1 MMRDFRALNLLILI
15 FSAINVI
22 AVGLFT
28 VSFLNS
34 PRNKTHQPT
43 ECRTLIQAHRFRAR
57 RNFLSPHRAR
67 IRPNTRLAFA
77 FGIENAFTTPDEEY
91 ATHFV
96 RNARN
101 LINLQAQDW
110 ERLAKSLQS
119 KANEL
124 ISTAHRL
131 HLASVVQSLSLRI
144 ILTTLLNAELDTL
157 PDAEKHMVS
166 LAQAI
171 NRAWVSSKNDV
182 DLIEFADNP
191 GLQASLSALF
201 PTFDGTD
208 PRGNPL
214 CWILPGFETSWRI
227 NLRIVLEL
235 LLNTGQT
242 HPDWTATMIAFA
254 ENPTKTQF
262 EAAGAD
268 EVSAKD
274 VVAEGLRLYPPTKRI
289 YRAFEWEE
297 NGARH
302 SDTFAAAVEACH
314 LAGRVWGQDALK
326 YNPLRWRAVT
336 DVQKQA
342 YLPFGGAPFECPA
355 KAVFG
360 PRMIALVV
368 GVFVGVLQVGHGWRL
383 VDKDGNGVN
392 DVFGGERLKNDRGSY
407 EELFLVRA
415 AGGV

>member
-28 VSFLNS
+28 ISFLNS

-67 IRPNTRLAFA
+67 IRPNTRLAFV

-101 LINLQAQDW
+101 LINLKAQDW

-131 HLASVVQSLSLRI
+131 HLAS
-144 ILTTLLNAELDTL
+144 LDTL

-182 DLIEFADNP
+182 DPIEFADNP

-201 PTFDGTD
+201 PTFDGTN
-208 PRGNPL
+208 PRDNPL

-227 NLRIVLEL
+227 NLRMVLEL
-235 LLNTGQT
+235 LLNMGQT

-262 EAAGAD
+262 EAPGAD
-268 EVSAKD
+268 NVSAKD
-274 VVAEGLRLYPPTKRI
+274 LVAEGLRLYPLTKRI

-302 SDTFAAAVEACH
+302 SDTFAADVEACH

-326 YNPLRWRAVT
+326 YNPLRWRAVM

-342 YLPFGGAPFECPA
+342 YLSFGGASFECPA

-368 GVFVGVLQVGHGWRL
+368 GAFVGVLRVGHGWRL

-392 DVFGGERLKNDRGSY
+392 DVFCGERLKNDRGSY